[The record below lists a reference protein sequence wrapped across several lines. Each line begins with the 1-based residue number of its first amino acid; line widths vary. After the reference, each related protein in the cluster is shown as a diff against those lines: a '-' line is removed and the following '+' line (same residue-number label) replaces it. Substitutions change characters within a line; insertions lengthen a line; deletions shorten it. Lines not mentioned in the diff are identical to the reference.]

1 MDIEFHYYQTYLI
14 AARAGFSP
22 HDAWLIAHSAQG
34 VDDNHI
40 PVRMTDANGR
50 VYNNQISQTMDIVRP
65 HEDLLIYP
73 IFHFI
78 PGDPNAPSAARVDG
92 RIDPWVTTPNSALA
106 KQMIDAALASGDLY
120 RIGVSAHGYVD
131 TWAHQN
137 FLGKRDTFNQ
147 FAGNALMMLLKEVMA
162 VGHAHAGHQPDWPG
176 LTWSDTRL
184 VASRVVNRERF
195 MDAASHLFRKLALH
209 VNPGID
215 ETLLASNAA
224 SLVADLTADIGP
236 DDQTNAEVATRIA
249 RYIAR
254 SQQPEYGAAAI
265 PDYFDGE
272 WFSEVIREDHDTVET
287 AAKADAGA
295 SIFSDFEAFAG
306 DFFADQR
313 RQSVTWKNP
322 DPSIY
327 QASHWYQFN
336 QAVKSH
342 LAECKDMLVAR
353 HLMQA

>member
-22 HDAWLIAHSAQG
+22 NDAWLIAHSAQG

-40 PVRMTDANGR
+40 PVRMTDANGLT
-50 VYNNQISQTMDIVRP
+50 YNNQISQTMDIVRP

-78 PGDPNAPSAARVDG
+78 PGDPNASSAARVDG
-92 RIDPWVTTPNSALA
+92 RIDPWVTTPNSELA
-106 KQMIDAALASGDLY
+106 NQMIDAALASGDLY

-137 FLGKRDTFNQ
+137 FLGKRDTFNE
-147 FAGNALMMLLKEVMA
+147 FGGNRLMMLVNEVMA

-176 LTWSDTRL
+176 LTWTDSRL
-184 VASRVVNRERF
+184 VASRIVNRERF
-195 MDAASHLFRKLALH
+195 MDAASHLFQKFVRHLH
-209 VNPGID
+209 PGI
-215 ETLLASNAA
+215 EAALLASTAA
-224 SLVADLTADIGP
+224 SLVADLEQDIGAA
-236 DDQTNAEVATRIA
+236 DQTNAQVAARIG

-254 SQQPEYGAAAI
+254 SRQAEYGGIEI
-265 PDYFDGE
+265 PNYFDGE
-272 WFSEVIREDHDTVET
+272 WFSEAIMEDHDTVESN
-287 AAKADAGA
+287 AKVDAGA
-295 SIFSDFEAFAG
+295 SIFTDLAAFAG

-322 DPSIY
+322 DPAAY
-327 QASHWYQFN
+327 QASHWYRFN

-342 LAECKDMLVAR
+342 LGECKDMLVAR
-353 HLMQA
+353 HLMTP